1 VTAARDAGPAEP
13 ADTGDPA
20 ALRASRQA
28 LIDDRALTGIAWCQ
42 AYARAADDWLQRV
55 FARAT
60 RGDDKGVALL
70 AVGGYGRAEIAPRSD
85 LDLLLVHDRR
95 ARVKPVADAIWYP
108 IWDAGI
114 SLDHSVRTP
123 KEVRSTMDADIKVA
137 LGLLNGRRV
146 AGDPDLAHAVLTRA
160 LDQWGTR
167 AGRWLPALDEVTR
180 HRHHRFGD
188 LAFLLEPDLKE
199 ARGGQ
204 RDLHLLWSLA
214 GVVPVLAGVLGDPA
228 LVDAAGA
235 LAAARVELQRLTGRS
250 VNALLLQ
257 DQDAVAAALGY
268 PDADGLM
275 AGLATAGRTV
285 AWVNDDGWRR
295 LESWLSGPARR
306 GGGRDSP
313 LEPGLVLRDGE
324 VTLIAEAPVDV
335 DTSLALRTAA
345 ISAELD
351 KPIARTT
358 LDRLGAAARAPEDI
372 WPPETHHALLR
383 LLGAGPPAVA
393 AIESLDQVGV
403 WVRYLPEWAAVRN
416 KPQRNPYHR
425 FTVDRHLV
433 ETAAGAAR
441 LTRSV
446 SRPDLLLLGAL
457 LHDIGK
463 GRGGDH
469 TDIGVAL
476 VDAIGPRLGLGPGDV
491 STLQNLVRHHLLLPE
506 VATRRDL
513 DDPATAAAVAAAIG
527 DQETLLLLAALTEAD
542 ALATGPSAWGAW
554 KAGLVDRLVTL
565 TSAALAGQPPPAP
578 GPVRIG
584 PDQRAL
590 LEAGGLHLWADGGRL
605 TVAAPDRP
613 GLLATV
619 AGVLSLARVTV
630 RSATTLSDAA
640 TGMALLRFAVAPAFD
655 DFPDWN
661 HVRDQLA
668 AALAGRLALGPRLEE
683 RERHSARHR
692 WGASAVP
699 TDVVVTIDTTASVTS
714 TVVEVRAPDRGPVL
728 YQLARALTGCGVT
741 ITRALINT
749 LGPEVLDVFYVQTV
763 DGTPVDDP
771 TSQQQLVGAVTR
783 ALLAD
788 GPA

>member
-1 VTAARDAGPAEP
+1 MTAARDAGQAGPAQ
-13 ADTGDPA
+13 AGDPVP
-20 ALRASRQA
+20 LRATRQA
-28 LIDDRALTGIAWCQ
+28 LLDDRALTGVAWCQ
-42 AYARAADDWLQRV
+42 AYARAVDDWLERV

-60 RGDDKGVALL
+60 GGDDKGVALL
-70 AVGGYGRAEIAPRSD
+70 AVGGYGRAEIAPGSD
-85 LDLLLVHDRR
+85 VDLLLVYDRR
-95 ARVKPVADAIWYP
+95 ARIKPVADAIWYP
-108 IWDAGI
+108 IWDTGL

-123 KEVRSTMDADIKVA
+123 KEVRSAMDADIKVA
-137 LGLLNGRRV
+137 LGLLNGRRIS
-146 AGDPDLAHAVLTRA
+146 GDADLARAVLTRA
-160 LDQWGTR
+160 LDQWRTR

-180 HRHHRFGD
+180 RRHQRFGD

-204 RDLHLLWSLA
+204 RDLHLLWSL
-214 GVVPVLAGVLGDPA
+214 GRVVPVLAGVLGDPA
-228 LVDAAGA
+228 LAEAAA
-235 LAAARVELQRLTGRS
+235 DLAAARVELQRITGRS

-257 DQDAVAAALGY
+257 DQDAVAAALAY
-268 PDADGLM
+268 RDADVLM
-275 AGLATAGRTV
+275 AGLASAGRTV
-285 AWVNDDGWRR
+285 AWANDDGWRR
-295 LESWLSGPARR
+295 VESWLAGPARR

-324 VTLIAEAPVDV
+324 VTLIADAPVAL

-345 ISAELD
+345 VSAELD
-351 KPIARTT
+351 KPIARAT
-358 LDRLGAAARAPEDI
+358 LDRLGAQAQAPEDV
-372 WPPETHHALLR
+372 WPPETRHALLR
-383 LLGAGPPAVA
+383 LLGAGAPAVA

-441 LTRSV
+441 LTRTV
-446 SRPDLLLLGAL
+446 TRPDLLLLGAL

-469 TDIGVAL
+469 SDIGVAL
-476 VDAIGPRLGLGPGDV
+476 VEAMGPRLGLPPGDV
-491 STLQNLVRHHLLLPE
+491 STLQDLVRHHLLVPE

-513 DDPATAAAVAAAIG
+513 DDPATAAAVAAAVG
-527 DQETLLLLAALTEAD
+527 DQETLLLLAALAEAD
-542 ALATGPSAWGAW
+542 GLATGPSAWGAW
-554 KAGLVDRLVTL
+554 KAGLVDQLVKL
-565 TSAALAGQPPPAP
+565 TSAVLQGQAPPEPAP
-578 GPVRIG
+578 ARIG

-590 LEAGGLHLWADGGRL
+590 LAAGGLHLWADGSNL

-613 GLLATV
+613 GLLAAV

-630 RSATTLSDAA
+630 RSATTLSDPA
-640 TGMALLRFAVAPAFD
+640 TGMALLHFAVAPAFD

-661 HVRDQLA
+661 RVRDELA
-668 AALAGRLALGPRLEE
+668 AALEGRLALGPRLAE

-692 WGASAVP
+692 WAAPALPS
-699 TDVVVTIDTTASVTS
+699 DVLVTIDNAASASS
-714 TVVEVRAPDRGPVL
+714 TVVEVRAPDRGPVI
-728 YQLARALTGCGVT
+728 YQVATALTGCGLT
-741 ITRALINT
+741 ITRALVNT
-749 LGPEVLDVFYVQTV
+749 LGPEVLDVFYVQTA

-771 TSQQQLVGAVTR
+771 VSQQQLVGAVTR

-788 GPA
+788 MPD